1 MQSIGQIK
9 EVCVLGGSGF
19 VGSSIVTRLDAA
31 GYQVKVLTRR
41 RESAKHLL
49 LLPHVRVVEC
59 NVLDYKALNRELR
72 GADAVI
78 NLLGI
83 LHQSRRN
90 TFNLIHQQLPAQLAR
105 ICIDLNIKRVL
116 HMSSLRA
123 DKNAPSQYL
132 RSKAAGEA
140 ALMAEKNQLNITI
153 FKPSVIFGRQDRFIN
168 LFASMIKFLPVIL
181 LAKPAAKFQ
190 PVWVED
196 VSACFL
202 SSLENPATF
211 GQTYEL
217 AGPKVYT
224 FRALIQIIMAVLHI
238 HRPIIGLN
246 DRLSYLQ
253 AFFMEWL
260 PIKLMSRDNVR
271 SMEVDSVSDAP
282 FPTVF
287 DRTPS
292 ALETVIPQYLVNQT
306 SRGNYDRYR
315 RQAAR

>member
-19 VGSSIVTRLDAA
+19 VGSSIVSKLDAA

-49 LLPHVRVVEC
+49 LLPNVRVIEC
-59 NVLDYKALNRELR
+59 NVLDYKVLNNVLR

-90 TFNLIHQQLPAQLAR
+90 TFNLIHQQLPAQLAK
-105 ICIDLNIKRVL
+105 ICIDLNIKRLL

-123 DKNAPSQYL
+123 DKDAPSHYL
-132 RSKAAGEA
+132 KSKAAGET
-140 ALMAEKNQLNITI
+140 ALLAEKNRLNITI
-153 FKPSVIFGRQDRFIN
+153 FKPSVIFGRSDSFTN

-181 LAKPAAKFQ
+181 LAKPNAKFQ
-190 PVWVED
+190 PIWVED
-196 VSACFL
+196 VTACFL
-202 SSLENPATF
+202 SSLENPATY

-217 AGPKVYT
+217 AGPKVYA
-224 FRALIQIIMAVLHI
+224 FRALIQVVMAVLHI
-238 HRPIIGLN
+238 QRPIVGLS
-246 DRLSYLQ
+246 DRLSYFQ
-253 AFFMEWL
+253 AFMMEWL

-271 SMEVDSVSDAP
+271 SMEVDSVSEKP
-282 FPTVF
+282 FPSVF
-287 DRTPS
+287 ANIPS

-315 RQAAR
+315 RNAAR